1 MEKYEPLKK
10 IIIEGKDAK
19 GNFGVF
25 LRMYQQDSR
34 ILDLP
39 NLTLA
44 TKIGVSIRRIQ
55 EYKMKLRQITGKS
68 WDNSNKKHISEKEGV
83 SDVVIEQ
90 IESDISDDIVI
101 EKQIEERKSDRELK
115 KWKISS
121 DDALKR
127 LEILQ
132 KDYEQLKQVISY
144 KPERFVIKPTTPSN
158 DDEATAIVQ
167 YSDWHIDEVVTPNTV
182 NGLNEYN
189 AQIAKERAILCF
201 QNTLRVIKT
210 LRSGIKINTLVI
222 HLGGDFIGGYIH
234 PELMQ
239 TNSMSPIEGIF
250 YAKELLV
257 SGIEF
262 LLKEGGFTNIIAVTS
277 RGNHSRMTQKMQ
289 YSNDYSMNLES
300 FLYKSLIW
308 EFKDEKRIAFLDEEN
323 EIQYLEIY
331 GRVNRFFHGWQIK
344 SSGGIGG
351 IGIPLYKQL
360 HRWNSTKQADFN
372 FMCDKHC
379 YSMPTEDCQLNGSLK
394 GYDSFATSHGF
405 RFQEPIQSLTLLDK
419 KRGYTIRTKIIC
431 K

>member
-1 MEKYEPLKK
+1 MEKYEPPKR
-10 IIIEGKDAK
+10 IVIEEKDAK

-25 LRMYQQDSR
+25 LRMYQQDEK

-39 NLTLA
+39 NINLA
-44 TKIGVSIRRIQ
+44 TKMGVSIRRIQ
-55 EYKMKLRQITGKS
+55 EYKMKIRVLTGKV
-68 WDNSNKKHISEKEGV
+68 WDNSTKKHI
-83 SDVVIEQ
+83 IENQ
-90 IESDISDDIVI
+90 HSGDIVI
-101 EKQIEERKSDRELK
+101 EESVEQNLDNVVIEKKIEERKSDREIK

-132 KDYEQLKQVISY
+132 KDYEQLKQVIDY
-144 KPERFVIKPTTPSN
+144 KPERFIIKPTTPSS

-167 YSDWHIDEVVTPNTV
+167 YSDWHIDEVVNPNTV

-189 AQIAKERAILCF
+189 AQVAKDRAILCF

-210 LRSGIKINTLVI
+210 LRSGIKIKTLVI

-250 YAKELLV
+250 YAKELLTN
-257 SGIEF
+257 GIHF
-262 LLKEGGFTNIIAVTS
+262 LLKEGDFTNIIAVTS

-308 EFKDEKRIAFLDEEN
+308 EFKNDKRIAFLDEEN

-331 GRVNRFFHGWQIK
+331 GKVNRFFHGWQIK

>member
-1 MEKYEPLKK
+1 MEKYEPYKRIVVEAKK
-10 IIIEGKDAK
+10 NNYSRFVD
-19 GNFGVF
+19 
-25 LRMYQQDSR
+25 MYN
-34 ILDLP
+34 LDRSVIDRS
-39 NLTLA
+39 N
-44 TKIGVSIRRIQ
+44 VSIAKELGLSVRVIQ
-55 EYKMKLRQITGKS
+55 SYKEKLRDATGLVYNHSKRM
-68 WDNSNKKHISEKEGV
+68 HIIGR
-83 SDVVIEQ
+83 DGGGGVVIEHN
-90 IESDISDDIVI
+90 EVEPDREVVI

-132 KDYEQLKQVISY
+132 KDYEQLKQVINY
-144 KPERFVIKPTTPSN
+144 KPERFTIKPTTPSN

-182 NGLNEYN
+182 NGLNEFN
-189 AQIAKERAILCF
+189 AQIAKERATLCF

-277 RGNHSRMTQKMQ
+277 IGNHSRMTQKMQ

-331 GRVNRFFHGWQIK
+331 GKVNRFFHGWQIK